1 MALLGLDD
9 LCVRFI
15 VNLPASELSGFDRIG
30 THVEEAHWFYEDFIR
45 PLDPSLP
52 QMSLRTFSLRIFQH
66 CPLTAHCDPEV
77 LEMAYAHWIGYKKR
91 IPVRGAILLNEAM
104 DSVLLVRGW
113 HKSSAWMFPR
123 GKINQ
128 GEDDLDC
135 AIREVYEETGFNAKE
150 AGLIPENRSQ
160 LRHFEMSIKDQHV
173 KLFVIPNVPMDTHF
187 EPRTRKEIGK
197 IQWYRLADLP
207 GRSKKKQAQ
216 DNSAAAP
223 NANKFFMI
231 ASFLDQLNR
240 WIKQEQRRRNRTRTT
255 HRSGQLSQAEVEDVM
270 TEEEGMTT
278 EALLGPPPVFTTIES
293 HEAATRELHRL
304 LKIQPPTQ
312 RSQAGTSAAEQDK
325 GKALLAMLQQNK
337 RMSPQK
343 QLIGQPGAQVVHNPM
358 DHGYNATPQPHT
370 FHHLHP
376 TQRLAPTDPQP
387 PSSLMQPDINNQ
399 LRSVLGVS
407 VNSPP
412 EQTVQQQDQAS
423 RQQLAAMMASVA
435 ASRPPLAHP
444 QPLPRQA
451 NHVLAGATVPNL
463 SGPAGRPVQMQQQIN
478 MPGSMSASMSLPHQ
492 LVANLPQ
499 PPAVLDNTRLSLLN
513 AFKKD
518 ASPPRETM
526 PKDPSPQPPVT
537 SDRRAS
543 EQQQPVNPVFLGSP
557 YTGQR
562 SAVPAQNGHQKPMMP
577 PQGNTHL
584 PISQTSMRPSNVSP
598 MQQKALLDIFK
609 QPSALSP
616 RRENGRAD
624 HKENGVPQLS
634 NQGTVQQQQFSGANL
649 GFGARPTV
657 PQISHG
663 SLQDSSSPSLSY
675 GAQTIA
681 MRPRNGEQKAPQQ
694 SLSSQPSAQLLKTF
708 TGAGAGADNRAKMSS
723 PGRALQN
730 PHLGGSPYSESALLT
745 PPANLNS
752 FPHLAPRRQETDP
765 QQLQRLMSLFSK
777 SAAAVPTSP
786 LANTGA
792 ALKGKEPAIY
802 NAGHTPTPASRLGTM
817 GASPGMAGAIPMSR
831 RGSQQTPISPEN
843 EKFLL
848 NYLKTVSDAAK

>member
-1 MALLGLDD
+1 
-9 LCVRFI
+9 
-15 VNLPASELSGFDRIG
+15 
-30 THVEEAHWFYEDFIR
+30 
-45 PLDPSLP
+45 
-52 QMSLRTFSLRIFQH
+52 
-66 CPLTAHCDPEV
+66 
-77 LEMAYAHWIGYKKR
+77 
-91 IPVRGAILLNEAM
+91 M

-207 GRSKKKQAQ
+207 GRSKKRQAQ
-216 DNSAAAP
+216 DSSAAAP

-240 WIKQEQRRRNRTRTT
+240 WVKHEQRRRNRTQHT
-255 HRSGQLSQAEVEDVM
+255 HRSGQLSQAEIEDVM
-270 TEEEGMTT
+270 TEEEGITT
-278 EALLGPPPVFTTIES
+278 EAALGPPPVFTTIES

-312 RSQAGTSAAEQDK
+312 RSQAGTTAAEQDK

-337 RMSPQK
+337 HVSPQE
-343 QLIGQPGAQVVHNPM
+343 QMMGQPSAHASHNPM
-358 DHGYNATPQPHT
+358 DHGYNVAPQLHT
-370 FHHLHP
+370 LNHLHP
-376 TQRLAPTDPQP
+376 TQRLVPTDQQS
-387 PSSLMQPDINNQ
+387 PSSFSMQPDINKQ

-407 VNSPP
+407 GNAP
-412 EQTVQQQDQAS
+412 EQMLQQQNQAS
-423 RQQLAAMMASVA
+423 REQLAAMMASA
-435 ASRPPLAHP
+435 AANRPALAHP

-451 NHVLAGATVPNL
+451 NHVLAGDTVPNP
-463 SGPAGRPVQMQQQIN
+463 SRPDNRPIQMQQQIG
-478 MPGSMSASMSLPHQ
+478 MLGSVSAGTSLPHQ

-513 AFKKD
+513 AFKKN
-518 ASPPRETM
+518 ASPPGETI
-526 PKDPSPQPPVT
+526 PNDPSPHPTVAGG
-537 SDRRAS
+537 RRAS
-543 EQQQPVNPVFLGSP
+543 DQQPVNPASLGSP

-562 SAVPAQNGHQKPMMP
+562 SVMSAQTGLQNLMMT

-584 PISQTSMRPSNVSP
+584 PISQTSMRPPNVSP

-616 RRENGRAD
+616 RRENGRPD
-624 HKENGVPQLS
+624 LKENGIPQLPD
-634 NQGTVQQQQFSGANL
+634 QGSVQQQQSPGFNL
-649 GFGARPTV
+649 GFGVRPGV
-657 PQISHG
+657 PQINNG
-663 SLQDSSSPSLSY
+663 SLQDNSSPNLSF

-681 MRPRNGEQKAPQQ
+681 VRPRHGQQQAPQQ
-694 SLSSQPSAQLLKTF
+694 PLPQQSSAQLLNAL
-708 TGAGAGADNRAKMSS
+708 TGGVVGADNRAKMSS
-723 PGRALQN
+723 PARVPQN
-730 PHLGGSPYSESALLT
+730 PNLGGSPYSNPALLT

-752 FPHLAPRRQETDP
+752 FPHLAPRRQEADP

-777 SAAAVPTSP
+777 SATAVPTSP
-786 LANTGA
+786 LANAGVS
-792 ALKGKEPAIY
+792 LKGKESTIY
-802 NAGHTPTPASRLGTM
+802 NAGHIPTSGSRLATM
-817 GASPGMAGAIPMSR
+817 GASPGLDGAVPMSR
-831 RGSQQTPISPEN
+831 RSSQQTPISPEN